1 MLKKVNHDLEAFY
14 DKDSLVLILGS
25 MPSVKSKELGFYYM
39 HPQNRFYKTL
49 AKVYK
54 EEIPS
59 TIEEKKEF
67 LNKHKIALW
76 DVIKSC
82 EISGS
87 SDSSIRNVEVNNINE
102 ILSQTKIKQIFTT
115 GKKAYNLY
123 YKYCFENT
131 KREAIYLPSTSP
143 ANCPKGIEELLQKE
157 YRKIKEITK

>member
-1 MLKKVNHDLEAFY
+1 MLKKVNHELNAFY
-14 DKDSLVLILGS
+14 NKDSLVLILGS

-49 AKVYK
+49 AQVYE

-59 TIEEKKEF
+59 TIKEKKAF
-67 LNKHKIALW
+67 LIRHKIALW

-87 SDSSIRNVEVNNINE
+87 SDSSICNVEVNNINE
-102 ILSQTKIKQIFTT
+102 ILSQTKVKQIFTT
-115 GKKAYNLY
+115 GKKAYTLY
-123 YKYCFENT
+123 QKYCYEKT
-131 KREAIYLPSTSP
+131 KMEAIYLPSTSP

-157 YRKIKEITK
+157 YSKIKEITK